1 MVAEAKKSTLPKWLI
16 AEDVNCTRWF
26 IVHTEFPRFI
36 GEIFD
41 DDETGG
47 NIIGLPKGKIE
58 MIDQYPISESAGPKL
73 AKLMREAGEALIKYD
88 ETNDRKAEQ
97 AKREEEEEEY

>member
-1 MVAEAKKSTLPKWLI
+1 MVAKAKKSTLPKWLI
-16 AEDVNCTRWF
+16 AEDVKCTRWF

-41 DDETGG
+41 DEETGG

-58 MIDQYPISESAGPKL
+58 FIDNVPIGEETHIKL
-73 AKLMREAGEALIKYD
+73 ARLMREAGEALSDYD
-88 ETNDRKAEQ
+88 EINDMKAEQ
-97 AKREEEEEEY
+97 ARHEEGEEY